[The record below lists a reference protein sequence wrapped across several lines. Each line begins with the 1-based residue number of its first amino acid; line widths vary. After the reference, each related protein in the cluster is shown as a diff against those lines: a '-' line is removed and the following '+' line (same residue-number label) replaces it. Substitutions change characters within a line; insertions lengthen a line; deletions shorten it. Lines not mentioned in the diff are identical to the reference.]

1 MFHPIE
7 VGARIRHS
15 DEMYGD
21 VEGVITGVR
30 LSDMRANLLVKIKD
44 SDGAVHERIVLL
56 CHSGPDLH
64 DVCFTVDVLAPAPR
78 QTTLRGM

>member
-15 DEMYGD
+15 DEMYGV

-44 SDGAVHERIVLL
+44 SGGAEHERIVML
-56 CHSGPDLH
+56 CHSGPILH
-64 DVCFTVDVLAPAPR
+64 DLDFTVDILAPAPSQAR
-78 QTTLRGM
+78 LRGM